1 MRERIP
7 WVAQGRNLDYIASS
21 FGNQRRCWEP
31 EWTNQTALLYQIDRG
46 NIGIQSALL
55 LTLSGVC
62 LIIIVGYLIKSLR
75 RCALS
80 RFDFFES
87 LRAIL
92 HQPRAASPNT
102 SPHLIGATQEAIY
115 KTDMESGPQRLKDGG
130 DSRLTAA
137 LFRAPSAPKQTV
149 VEEK

>member
-1 MRERIP
+1 MLGVRVRERVP

-21 FGNQRRCWEP
+21 FGNERRCWEP

-46 NIGIQSALL
+46 NIRIQSALL
-55 LTLSGVC
+55 HTLSGVC
-62 LIIIVGYLIKSLR
+62 LIIIVGYLIKSLC

-80 RFDFFES
+80 RSDFFEP
-87 LRAIL
+87 LRTMF
-92 HQPRAASPNT
+92 HQLRAASPNT

-115 KTDMESGPQRLKDGG
+115 KTDTESGPQRLKDGA

-137 LFRAPSAPKQTV
+137 FFPGRSRR
-149 VEEK
+149 